1 MLWQDRLLCRNKAMN
16 LDGFTARVSG
26 ESLVLGFVEG
36 FEWLAA
42 RPLPEQ
48 QPTFMERAMAQWQK
62 GRQP

>member
-1 MLWQDRLLCRNKAMN
+1 MN

-36 FEWLAA
+36 FGWLAA
-42 RPLPEQ
+42 RHLPEQ
-48 QPTFMERAMAQWQK
+48 QPTYMERAMAQWQK